1 MGGLGFSLNHTLTY
15 HLVVRGE
22 TPDLFHLI
30 QVMYFKTCSTKQLYE
45 VSAHSLP
52 RAIASF
58 SPKTKMFSASRNRNW
73 FQYSAAIYR
82 NPLHSLDIKSS
93 TISFTPVVFQKRSP
107 FSYTLFYQ

>member
-52 RAIASF
+52 
-58 SPKTKMFSASRNRNW
+58 
-73 FQYSAAIYR
+73 
-82 NPLHSLDIKSS
+82 
-93 TISFTPVVFQKRSP
+93 
-107 FSYTLFYQ
+107 